1 MDIPDHELGG
11 EKEQVNL
18 QTEACVKATL
28 GNKIEQI

>member
-1 MDIPDHELGG
+1 MKLEGK
-11 EKEQVNL
+11 KEQVNL